1 MEYVTLNNGLK
12 MPIVGFGVFRV
23 PDKKEC
29 EESVYQA
36 IKAGYR
42 LIDTAAS
49 YTNEDAVGAGV
60 KRAIEEGV
68 CTRKDLLLLRCGYK
82 KTMKLQRKQLMHRL
96 KKVVWVIWIY
106 IFYIKRWVII
116 LVHGELW
123 KMRIKKEN

>member
-1 MEYVTLNNGLK
+1 MQNQYCTFSYFCFKIKARKEENTMEYQTLNNGLK
-12 MPIVGFGVFRV
+12 IPTVGFGVFRV

-49 YTNEDAVGAGV
+49 YTNEHAVGAGV

-82 KTMKLQRKQLMHRL
+82 
-96 KKVVWVIWIY
+96 I
-106 IFYIKRWVII
+106 
-116 LVHGELW
+116 
-123 KMRIKKEN
+123 

>member
-1 MEYVTLNNGLK
+1 MEYQTLNNGLK

-68 CTRKDLLLLRCGYK
+68 C
-82 KTMKLQRKQLMHRL
+82 MKLQREQLMHRL
-96 KKVVWVIWIY
+96 KKAVWVIWIY
-106 IFYIKRWVII
+106 IFYIKRWVIT
-116 LVHGELW
+116 LVHGEQW

>member
-12 MPIVGFGVFRV
+12 MPMVGFGVFRV

-60 KRAIEEGV
+60 KRAIAEGI
-68 CTRKDLLLLRCGYK
+68 CTREDLFITSKLWLQDYGYENAKKGIETSLILLKCGFK
-82 KTMKLQRKQLMHRL
+82 
-96 KKVVWVIWIY
+96 I
-106 IFYIKRWVII
+106 
-116 LVHGELW
+116 
-123 KMRIKKEN
+123 